1 MYRTPLLATILSLS
15 ACAVAPPP
23 PSPPPPPPAVEPQ
36 VQVVRDPALDH
47 RLGQLELQLMERE
60 ALIDS
65 LNTRLD
71 EAQQEVVTVMAK
83 LQSLATRA
91 EAASA
96 MAEADVA
103 LQAIGGSGHDSPES
117 RQASRLMQQSAAE
130 FKRKNFGGA
139 LYLANQ
145 AKAMAR
151 TGGLTAR
158 LGKLR
163 PGEVPFAVPLRLRA
177 VVRANVRSGPGT
189 NFSVVFSAEPGGA
202 LSGLS
207 YLGDWI
213 RASND
218 NGNEGWI
225 LRSLVV
231 RRAEAQP

>member
-1 MYRTPLLATILSLS
+1 MYRTPLVATILSLS

-23 PSPPPPPPAVEPQ
+23 PATPPRAVEPQ

-47 RLGQLELQLMERE
+47 RLGQLELQLMERD
-60 ALIDS
+60 ALIES

-71 EAQQEVVTVMAK
+71 EAQQEVVSVMAK

-103 LQAIGGSGHDSPES
+103 LQAIGGPGHDSPES
-117 RQASRLMQQSAAE
+117 RQAFRLNQQSTAE

-151 TGGLTAR
+151 THGLVAR

-163 PGEVPFAVPLRLRA
+163 PGEVPFAVPVRLYA
-177 VVRANVRSGPGT
+177 GTRANVRSGPGT
-189 NFSVVFSAEPGGA
+189 NFAVVFTAEPGGV

-218 NGNEGWI
+218 NGSEGWI

-231 RRAEAQP
+231 RRPEAQP